1 MIGNTKEFLTVL
13 NRNKILIEELF
24 EKRDRD
30 VYLNDI
36 ASDINFSEKIEYFVN
51 VGILESEEEPFV
63 LNDVLISFLENML
76 ETNRR
81 VEIQVVN
88 EDLEYLKNKIS
99 DYKNRDLL
107 HKQKEYLREIKRTLL
122 RINKTIMM
130 GFKVISERVTLEYTT
145 QTNYIEKIIELNRYR
160 KKIEELISAEKE
172 VDYIIIR
179 ELEFFKK
186 SHNKEIL
193 QVFYQ
198 LSNTLREL
206 RISLVELQQIVI
218 EYINKSQEKKAFFEK
233 VLKLREMIKNQEIK
247 QKTDIEEL
255 IQQDRYRQ
263 LFIVKEKSFKT
274 QLSLDAVDYYEDEFE
289 ERVKRVISD
298 IEISQKTVQKAP
310 KITEE
315 LLSSSVEYSD
325 EVDKYAL
332 QRVFRGTSLDLFTF
346 LDNKQYQ
353 KEMSLEDK
361 LLIYSQMITLFEQE
375 YDYTDNYKLYDNY
388 KILDI
393 YNKIE
398 QRGYNE

>member
-398 QRGYNE
+398 QRG

>member
-99 DYKNRDLL
+99 DYKNRDLI

-218 EYINKSQEKKAFFEK
+218 DYINKSQEKKAFFEK

-274 QLSLDAVDYYEDEFE
+274 QLSLDAVHYYEDEFE
-289 ERVKRVISD
+289 ERVKRVIFD
-298 IEISQKTVQKAP
+298 IEISQKIVQKAP

-315 LLSSSVEYSD
+315 LLSSSIEYSN

-353 KEMSLEDK
+353 IEMSLEDK
-361 LLIYSQMITLFEQE
+361 LLIYAQMITLFEQE
-375 YDYTDNYKLYDNY
+375 YDYTDKYKLYDNY

-398 QRGYNE
+398 QRG